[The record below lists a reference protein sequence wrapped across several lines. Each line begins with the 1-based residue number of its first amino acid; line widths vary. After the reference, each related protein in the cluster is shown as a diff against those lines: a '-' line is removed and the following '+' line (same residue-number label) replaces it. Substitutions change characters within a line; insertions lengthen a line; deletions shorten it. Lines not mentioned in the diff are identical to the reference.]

1 MMKRLLC
8 LLLAAMMML
17 TLFACSRGGDDETP
31 TEPENSGATEPA
43 GDNWKIG
50 VVTGTFSGG
59 EEEYSAGENVLKKYG
74 ADHVVHVTYP
84 DNFMTETETTISNI
98 SSLASDP
105 DMKAIV
111 ITQAVPGTAA
121 AIDKVKET
129 RPDILFVCGVP
140 GEDPGVIAEKADVI
154 MAAATEEMGTAMVEK
169 AHELGATSFVFYSFP
184 RHMGYATI
192 VARRDVMKEKAAE
205 LGMDFIE
212 LTAPDPTGDAGSAGA
227 QQYIT
232 DDVPKQIEKY
242 GVDTAFY
249 STNCGHQEPLIRE
262 VARGGAIFPQQC
274 CASPY
279 HAYPAA
285 LGIDAAGHE
294 GDIDFMLTAIADK
307 LEEMGNSGRMGTWPV
322 PINMLTM
329 EAGGEYAYEWIMGR
343 TNGNND
349 TAVLTRIIKE
359 QVAAKSADTNIDVFN
374 YEETQ
379 ADGSRLPYPNYYMLL
394 CDYIIFG
401 EQTAS

>member
-1 MMKRLLC
+1 MMKKLLC
-8 LLLAAMMML
+8 LLLAMAL
-17 TLFACSRGGDDETP
+17 TLSLFACSRGGDTTP
-31 TEPENSGATEPA
+31 TTEPA

-59 EEEYSAGENVLKKYG
+59 EEEYSAGEKVLEKYG

-98 SSLASDP
+98 SSLAADP

-111 ITQAVPGTAA
+111 ITQAIPGTAA

-129 RPDILFVCGVP
+129 RPDILFVCSVP
-140 GEDPGVIAEKADVI
+140 GEDPNVIAGKADIV
-154 MAAATEEMGTAMVEK
+154 MGEAVLEMGTAMVQQ
-169 AHELGATSFVFYSFP
+169 AYDLGAKTFIFYSFP

-192 VARRDVMKEKAAE
+192 VARRDVMKAKAEE
-205 LGMDFIE
+205 LGMAFVE

-242 GVDTAFY
+242 GVDTALY

-262 VARGGAIFPQQC
+262 VAKGGAILPQQC
-274 CASPY
+274 CPSPY

-285 LGIDAAGHE
+285 LGIDVAGHE
-294 GDIDFMLTAIADK
+294 GDVAYMLQAITSK
-307 LEEMGNSGRMGTWPV
+307 LEEMGNPGRMSTWPV
-322 PINMLTM
+322 PVNMLTM
-329 EAGGEYAYEWIMGR
+329 QAGGDYAYEWIMGN
-343 TNGNND
+343 TDGNND
-349 TAVLTRIIKE
+349 TATLSRLIKA
-359 QVAAKSADTNIDVFN
+359 QVNEFMPGAEIDVTT
-374 YEETQ
+374 YTEAQ
-379 ADGSRLPYPNYYMLL
+379 ADGTSVTYDNFYMLL
-394 CDYIIFG
+394 CDYYVFG
-401 EQTAS
+401 EKAGA